1 MTKILHCRDAGFD
14 CDATIQGE
22 STQDIL
28 DQVRPHAA
36 EAHRIDVD
44 EPLGRQLEGL
54 IKEA

>member
-14 CDATIQGE
+14 CDATVRGE

-36 EAHRIDVD
+36 QAHQVVVD
-44 EPLGRQLEGL
+44 EPMAEQLEGL
-54 IKEA
+54 IVEG

>member
-14 CDATIQGE
+14 CDATVRGE

-36 EAHRIDVD
+36 HAHNVQVD
-44 EPLGRQLEGL
+44 EPMAKQLEGL
-54 IKEA
+54 IVEA